1 MPPSLGEWIAGFRKL
16 HGKAGKGQLS
26 ASEGVAYYRGRNEL
40 AKLLYGLQQLTLQAG
55 QVPRQWIRIAHPI
68 QVEIDIRGGVVHATT
83 MDLSLSGFAA
93 LLDKDPATSE
103 NVSFVLHLP
112 SGDIRGHARVVE
124 SKPLSPGA
132 RVAFNFQGLAEGDR
146 ERLEIF
152 IFDIVLSKL
161 A

>member
-1 MPPSLGEWIAGFRKL
+1 MPPSLGEWILGFRKL

-40 AKLLYGLQQLTLQAG
+40 AKLLYGLQQLTLQPG
-55 QVPRQWIRIAHPI
+55 QIPRQWIRISHPI
-68 QVEIDIRGGVVHATT
+68 QVAIEVRGGVVHATT

-93 LLDKDPATSE
+93 LLDKDPAATE
-103 NVSFVLHLP
+103 PVSFVLQVP
-112 SGDIRGHARVVE
+112 SGEIRGQARVVE
-124 SKPLSPGA
+124 SKLLSPGA

-146 ERLEIF
+146 ERLELF

-161 A
+161 V